1 MLNSRM
7 YYQEMVLTIGVAIC
21 CYKGHLP
28 HLKRLFDSIERQ
40 TRKPDQVVI
49 SCSSTALEDVV
60 YRRSMYSFPFTFVI
74 HKGKKNAAQNRNTAA
89 ELLNTDIVS
98 FFDADDIM
106 HPQRLSVI
114 VDCFE
119 QQDTQIVLHNIE
131 LGTSIDFTMFRN
143 MYVYLNQLDRCEWG
157 STILR
162 YPAVEYPIANGHVS
176 VRRTVLFHTRFEE
189 SAEFQGR
196 EDTKFSTDVITR
208 HPFQTAYCQNV
219 LSRYDPSGTGGFRT

>member
-1 MLNSRM
+1 
-7 YYQEMVLTIGVAIC
+7 MVLTIGVAIC

-49 SCSSTALEDVV
+49 SCSSTVLEDVV

-74 HKGKKNAAQNRNTAA
+74 HKEKKNAAQNRNTAA
-89 ELLNTDIVS
+89 EFLNTDIVS

-106 HPQRLSVI
+106 HPQRLSI
-114 VDCFE
+114 IADCFE
-119 QQDTQIVLHNIE
+119 KQDTHIVLHNIE
-131 LGTSIDFTMFRN
+131 LGTSLDFTMYQN
-143 MYVYLNQLDRCEWG
+143 VYLYLNQLDRCEWG

-162 YPAVEYPIANGHVS
+162 YPAVETPIANGHVS
-176 VRRTVLFHTRFEE
+176 VRRVVLSHTRFEE
-189 SAEFQGR
+189 SEEFQGR
-196 EDTKFSTDVITR
+196 EDTKFSTDVIRR
-208 HPFQTAYCQNV
+208 HPFQTAYCQNI